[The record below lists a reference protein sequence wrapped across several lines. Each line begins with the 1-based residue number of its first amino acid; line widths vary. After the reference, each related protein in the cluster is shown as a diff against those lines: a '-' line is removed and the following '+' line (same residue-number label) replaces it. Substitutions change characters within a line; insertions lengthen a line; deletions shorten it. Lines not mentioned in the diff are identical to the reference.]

1 MARSR
6 VEGDVVAGKKI
17 TRETVKKLDQF
28 GEDRVFELYSRIRS
42 VRKLLESLTPALG
55 KVSTYLYYQWLHDD
69 KTKGRWNRWQ
79 AVRATVAGDMV
90 EEGLNIVDSADDGT
104 VPAARLRSEY
114 RRWMA
119 ERYDRGSYGKTDNNM
134 IVGIS
139 VGSEFL
145 SALKQIEAEEAEHEI
160 IVPESDD

>member
-1 MARSR
+1 MAGR
-6 VEGDVVAGKKI
+6 KI
-17 TRETVKKLDQF
+17 TRETVQKLDHF
-28 GEDRVFELYSRIRS
+28 GEDKVFELYSQIRS
-42 VRKLLESLTPALG
+42 VRKLLKSLTPAVG
-55 KVSTYLYYQWLHDD
+55 KVSTYLYYQWLHAD

-90 EEGLNIVDSADDGT
+90 EEGLVIVDDADDGS

-119 ERYDRGSYGKTDNNM
+119 ERYDRTSFGKTDNNM
-134 IVGIS
+134 IVGIT

-145 SALKQIEAEEAEHEI
+145 SALKRIESENAEEVDHEI
-160 IVPESDD
+160 IVPEETSTE